1 MNITIADKKLSRAWE
16 SPQLLQKQYGHIRAK
31 KITLRLN
38 ALNAAPNL
46 HAMRQIPGRCHEL
59 TGDRTGQF
67 ALDLDHPYRLIFVPN
82 HQPIPRK
89 ADGGINWQ
97 EVTSV
102 TIIAVEDYHK

>member
-1 MNITIADKKLSRAWE
+1 MNVQIADKKLSRAWE
-16 SPQLLQKQYGHIRAK
+16 SPQLLKKQYGQIRAK

-38 ALNAAPNL
+38 VLNAVPNL
-46 HAMRQIPGRCHEL
+46 QAMQQVPGRCHEL
-59 TGDRTGQF
+59 TGDRAGQF